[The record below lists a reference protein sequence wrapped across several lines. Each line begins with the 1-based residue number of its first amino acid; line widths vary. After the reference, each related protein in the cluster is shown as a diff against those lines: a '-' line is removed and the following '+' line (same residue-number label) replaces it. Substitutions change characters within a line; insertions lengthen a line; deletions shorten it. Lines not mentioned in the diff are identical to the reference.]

1 MMHFGK
7 LVAPLALALALGAC
21 TTLSDKDRALL
32 DTASQNAA
40 EAKQQAAQAVTTS
53 QQALSAANA
62 AAASA
67 AAAAADA
74 KAAQDKADRM
84 FQRGLRKS

>member
-1 MMHFGK
+1 MNFRK
-7 LVAPLALALALGAC
+7 LAIPLGLALALGAC

-32 DTASQNAA
+32 DSASQNAA
-40 EAKQQAAQAVTTS
+40 DAKQQAG
-53 QQALSAANA
+53 QALATSKQALDAANA

-74 KAAQDKADRM
+74 KAAGDKADRI

>member
-1 MMHFGK
+1 MDFRK
-7 LVAPLALALALGAC
+7 LAIPLGLALALGAC
-21 TTLSDKDRALL
+21 TTLSDRDRALL

-40 EAKQQAAQAVTTS
+40 DAKQQAVQAATTA
-53 QQALSAANA
+53 QQALEAANA

-74 KAAQDKADRM
+74 KAADDKADRI
-84 FQRGLRKS
+84 FQHGLRKS